1 MLSENQI
8 SFFKNNGYL
17 VVEPNIIYNDKEL
30 YELNEICKKN
40 FLSYE
45 DGSLEKNI
53 QKYNPE
59 DFIIDCK
66 NIKYYQ
72 NGTTNNRSDRSFLLI
87 IFWLIFKSCCN
98 MAKK

>member
-30 YELNEICKKN
+30 YELNDICKKN

-45 DGSLEKNI
+45 DG
-53 QKYNPE
+53 
-59 DFIIDCK
+59 
-66 NIKYYQ
+66 
-72 NGTTNNRSDRSFLLI
+72 LL
-87 IFWLIFKSCCN
+87 
-98 MAKK
+98 